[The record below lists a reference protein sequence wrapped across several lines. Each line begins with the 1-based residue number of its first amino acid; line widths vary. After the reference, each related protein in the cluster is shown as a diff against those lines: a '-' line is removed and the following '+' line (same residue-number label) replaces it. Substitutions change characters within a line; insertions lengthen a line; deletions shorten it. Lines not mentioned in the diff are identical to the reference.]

1 MKYFKMIFALVSSL
15 IFTNIV
21 VAENLRTLA
30 NPDVNIEVRSVE
42 DIVKNPGDFVSINP
56 GDNAKKMSST
66 SSTSSTSSRDKR
78 KTAQK
83 LATGIATAPTQ
94 TTGQA
99 QLQSNNKDVLKKYNR
114 FSNKQG
120 EKKNKK
126 NR

>member
-1 MKYFKMIFALVSSL
+1 MKNFKMIFALVFSL
-15 IFTNIV
+15 IFTNV
-21 VAENLRTLA
+21 VIAGNLRTPA

-56 GDNAKKMSST
+56 GDNAKKM
-66 SSTSSTSSRDKR
+66 SSTSSRDKR

>member
-1 MKYFKMIFALVSSL
+1 MIIALVSFL

-21 VAENLRTLA
+21 VAENQRTRA

-42 DIVKNPGDFVSINP
+42 DIVKNPDDFISINP

-66 SSTSSTSSRDKR
+66 SSRDKS
-78 KTAQK
+78 KTVTT
-83 LATGIATAPTQ
+83 LATDIAAVTTQ
-94 TTGQA
+94 TTGLV
-99 QLQSNNKDVLKKYNR
+99 QLQSNNKDVVKKYNR

>member
-1 MKYFKMIFALVSSL
+1 MKYSKMIFSLVSFL

-21 VAENLRTLA
+21 VAENQRTRA

-42 DIVKNPGDFVSINP
+42 DIINNSDDFVSINP
-56 GDNAKKMSST
+56 GDNAARMSST
-66 SSTSSTSSRDKR
+66 SSRVKNETVST
-78 KTAQK
+78 
-83 LATGIATAPTQ
+83 LATGITTARTQ
-94 TTGQA
+94 TTGVVQS
-99 QLQSNNKDVLKKYNR
+99 QSNNKDVVKKYNR